1 MKVFGTGFG
10 RTGTMS
16 LKIALEKLGMGPC
29 YHMREVV
36 SHPSHIKIWYDI
48 SRGEHPNWNRLFS
61 GFNSAVDFPV
71 SLFYK
76 KLINQFPDAKFILTL
91 RDFDKWYISTANTIY
106 KVPTILPEWFK
117 KVVYPIRI
125 FIAMQVNLIWVGLF
139 NNRFSDKES
148 AKIVYYEHIESVKK
162 TIPSDKLLIYHVN
175 KGWGPLCEF
184 LNVAVPEIPFPKVN
198 DTAEMLR
205 KFAIIKS
212 LPYVFILFMTTIL
225 VMIFILVLR

>member
-1 MKVFGTGFG
+1 MQVFGAGFG

-36 SHPSHIKIWYDI
+36 SRPSHIKLWYDI

-76 KLINQFPDAKFILTL
+76 QLINQFPDAKFILTL
-91 RDFDKWYISTANTIY
+91 REFDKWYISTVNTIY
-106 KVPTILPEWFK
+106 KVPNILPDWFK
-117 KVVYPIRI
+117 MVVYPIRM

-139 NNRFSDKES
+139 KNKFSDRES
-148 AKIVYYEHIESVKK
+148 AKLVYYEHIRSVKK
-162 TIPSDKLLIYHVN
+162 TIPANKLLIYHV
-175 KGWGPLCEF
+175 KEGWGPLCEF
-184 LNVAVPEIPFPKVN
+184 LNVDIN
-198 DTAEMLR
+198 
-205 KFAIIKS
+205 
-212 LPYVFILFMTTIL
+212 Y
-225 VMIFILVLR
+225 